1 MTDRDREARRLDD
14 EARRAR
20 QEAERLRREARAEAE
35 RIKAEARRLREEARR
50 ERLAARGRPA
60 GPSSADWAAAQPG
73 DDAEQARVTR
83 LLPPLDGIAAVEI
96 DNTAGTLA
104 VRPCEPGEE
113 PAVIAAARKNPPEI
127 EIERAGDALRIHIRV
142 PRGWLFIRRQ
152 AGNALVRL
160 PALQLRS
167 LRLANGYGE
176 VEAAGLGATSIRIN
190 TGAGSITA
198 LQLRGDLE
206 VSAGAGKISVL
217 AHQGTV
223 AAHSGSGDI
232 MVDLA
237 TLEPGT
243 YRVDVGL
250 GRAMVRVPPGA
261 PVEVRASSGLG
272 KASVDVPSTPGA
284 PALIRVNSGLGEV
297 AVRPRDA
304 EPAPATP
311 PAARGSRGPGPARAA
326 DLRREAE
333 ELRVLQ
339 LLEQGRITTQ
349 EAADLIAAIRGAPRP
364 GVEEP

>member
-1 MTDRDREARRLDD
+1 MTDRDRDASRLEE

-20 QEAERLRREARAEAE
+20 QEAERLRRQARAEAE
-35 RIKAEARRLREEARR
+35 RIKAEARRIREEARR
-50 ERLAARGRPA
+50 ERQAGRAA
-60 GPSSADWAAAQPG
+60 GPRPPRAAWAAPPSG
-73 DDAEQARVTR
+73 DDGEQARSTR
-83 LLPPLDGIAAVEI
+83 TLPPFDGIAAIEV
-96 DNTAGTLA
+96 DNTAGTLT

-113 PAVIAAARKNPPEI
+113 PAVIASARKNPPEI
-127 EIERAGDALRIHIRV
+127 DIERTGETLRIHIRI

-152 AGNALVRL
+152 AGSALVRL
-160 PALQLRS
+160 PLLPLRS
-167 LRLANGYGE
+167 LRLSNGYGE
-176 VEAAGLGATSIRIN
+176 VDASGLAASSIRIN
-190 TGAGSITA
+190 TGAGAVSA

-206 VSAGAGKISVL
+206 VSAGAGKISIL

-232 MVDLA
+232 TVDLA

-243 YRVDVGL
+243 YRIDVGL
-250 GRAMVRVPPGA
+250 GRAIVRIPPGA

-272 KASVDVPSTPGA
+272 RAAVEVPSTPGA
-284 PALIRVNSGLGEV
+284 PALLRVNSGLGEV

-304 EPAPATP
+304 EPAPP
-311 PAARGSRGPGPARAA
+311 PPPSGKGTRGPGPARAA

-364 GVEEP
+364 DSDEP